1 MRRRA
6 GRPREP
12 KWRGAAWTEERG
24 TSDEGRR
31 RRKGAPEVR
40 GKTVRR
46 STARITA
53 AGRPVSWLGANFWSS
68 TGGPLMW
75 RSYDPAVVRAELRVL
90 REHGLTM
97 TRSFFYW
104 PDFMPG
110 PDVIDEDMAARFA
123 DFLDRHAEQQMS
135 TVPTFIVGHMSGQ
148 NWDPAWRAGRDL
160 YADVWMVG
168 RQAWF
173 AGEMVRRFGPHPAVA
188 GWLVS
193 NEMPLYG
200 GDHAP
205 PETVAAWAQILRDA
219 VRAAGGRQ
227 PFSLGDGSWGIE
239 ASGRENG
246 FRLADVARL
255 CDFLGPHVYPV
266 GDDQI
271 RQHYAAAWQC
281 ELASTFGRPVVLEEF
296 GVSSDFAS
304 AANAACYYR
313 HVLHHSLLAG
323 ATGWIAWNNTDFDLP
338 GQDPYRH
345 HAFEQHFGLT
355 DAAGAAKPAL
365 GEMRA
370 FAATLDAIEVSRC
383 ARTDSDA
390 ALIIPGYLD
399 TSYPFADPA
408 DRAHIAR
415 ALAQAYVSARLAD
428 LPVALTRETSGI
440 VSQGQGDARLYLA
453 PSVKQLL
460 APTASVL
467 ERLAAGGA
475 CVYLSYSAGQ
485 TGWHRG
491 PSYGRLDETFG
502 VRHQLDVGLANP
514 IEDDAVVL
522 YFRQDFGDLARGTT
536 LTFAAAGNQHS
547 RSFLP
552 VEPAGAEV
560 IATDNHGRPAL
571 LLRRTGPGNRGSLI
585 LCTYPIEHM
594 AALTPQVNPDDTV
607 SLYSALAAHAGVRR
621 AVTVDDPRVAC
632 DTLIRDDGTLF
643 AVLASHAAE
652 PLTVKPGLD
661 SGGALTAL
669 DGTENGEGVTLG
681 PFGIKVFKV
690 TGRPGP

>member
-1 MRRRA
+1 M
-6 GRPREP
+6 
-12 KWRGAAWTEERG
+12 
-24 TSDEGRR
+24 
-31 RRKGAPEVR
+31 
-40 GKTVRR
+40 RR

-53 AGRPVSWLGANFWSS
+53 AGQPVSWLGANFWSS

-75 RSYDPAVVRAELRVL
+75 RSYDPAVIRAELRVL

-97 TRSFFYW
+97 TRLFFYW

-219 VRAAGGRQ
+219 VRAAGGHQ

-266 GDDQI
+266 GDDQV

-304 AANAACYYR
+304 GANAARYYR

-355 DAAGAAKPAL
+355 DASGAAKPTL

-370 FAATLDAIEVSRC
+370 FAATLDAIEVTPLR
-383 ARTDSDA
+383 
-390 ALIIPGYLD
+390 
-399 TSYPFADPA
+399 A
-408 DRAHIAR
+408 DRQRRRPDHPRLPGHQLPVRRSGRPRAHRAR
-415 ALAQAYVSARLAD
+415 ARPGLRLGPAGGPAGGAD
-428 LPVALTRETSGI
+428 QGNQRHASE
-440 VSQGQGDARLYLA
+440 GQGDARLYLA

-460 APTASVL
+460 APTVTTL
-467 ERLAAGGA
+467 ERLAADGA
-475 CVYLSYSAGQ
+475 CVYLSYSAGD

-514 IEDDAVVL
+514 IEDDVVVL

-547 RSFLP
+547 RTFLP

-571 LLRRTGPGNRGSLI
+571 LLRRTDRGSLI

-594 AALTPQVNPDDTV
+594 AALRAQVNPDDTV
-607 SLYSALAAHAGVRR
+607 TLYSALAAHAGVRR

-690 TGRPGP
+690 TGLRNLVASPAEPPRTP